1 MTRFRIGLGLGL
13 AVGFYFGA
21 RAGRERYE
29 QINRTVSRV
38 RKTKPLHKVKAAVDL
53 GRERI
58 RTRSGDQPVQ
68 LVLVDETDPLVQG
81 SSR

>member
-13 AVGFYFGA
+13 VVGYYLGS
-21 RAGRERYE
+21 RAGRERYH
-29 QINRTVSRV
+29 QINRTIYRV

-58 RTRSGDQPVQ
+58 RTRNDEPVQ
-68 LVLVDETDPLVQG
+68 LVLVDENEPLVQG

>member
-13 AVGFYFGA
+13 ALGYYLGS
-21 RAGRERYE
+21 RAGRERYH
-29 QINRTVSRV
+29 QINRTIYRA
-38 RKTKPLHKVKAAVDL
+38 RTTKPLHKVKAAVEL

-58 RTRSGDQPVQ
+58 RTRDTEPVQ
-68 LVLVDETDPLVQG
+68 LVLVDETVGLVQG

>member
-21 RAGRERYE
+21 RAGRERYD
-29 QINRTVSRV
+29 QINRTVSRI

-68 LVLVDETDPLVQG
+68 LVLVDENDPLVQG

>member
-1 MTRFRIGLGLGL
+1 MTRFRIGLGVGLVVGYYLGS
-13 AVGFYFGA
+13 
-21 RAGRERYE
+21 RAGRERYH
-29 QINRTVSRV
+29 QINRTIYRV

-58 RTRSGDQPVQ
+58 RTRNDEPVQ
-68 LVLVDETDPLVQG
+68 LVLVDENEPLVQG

>member
-1 MTRFRIGLGLGL
+1 MTRFRIGLGVGL
-13 AVGFYFGA
+13 AVGFYLGA

-29 QINRTVSRV
+29 QINRTVSRI

-53 GRERI
+53 GRERV
-58 RTRSGDQPVQ
+58 RTRPTEEPIH
-68 LVLVDETDPLVQG
+68 LVLVDEPDRSAQG

>member
-1 MTRFRIGLGLGL
+1 MTRFRIGLGVGL
-13 AVGFYFGA
+13 AVGFYVGA

-53 GRERI
+53 GRERL
-58 RTRSGDQPVQ
+58 RTRRTEEPVHLA
-68 LVLVDETDPLVQG
+68 LVEETDRSAQG

>member
-1 MTRFRIGLGLGL
+1 MTRFRIGLGVGL
-13 AVGFYFGA
+13 AVGYYLGS
-21 RAGRERYE
+21 RAGRERYH
-29 QINRTVSRV
+29 QINRTIYRV

-58 RTRSGDQPVQ
+58 RTRNDEPVQ
-68 LVLVDETDPLVQG
+68 LVLVDENEPSVQG

>member
-13 AVGFYFGA
+13 VVGYYLGS
-21 RAGRERYE
+21 RAGRERYH
-29 QINRTVSRV
+29 QINRTVYRL
-38 RKTKPLHKVKAAVDL
+38 RKTKPLRKARAAVDL

-58 RTRSGDQPVQ
+58 RTRNDEPVQ
-68 LVLVDETDPLVQG
+68 LVLVDEADAFVQG

>member
-13 AVGFYFGA
+13 AVGYYLGS
-21 RAGRERYE
+21 RAGRERYH
-29 QINRTVSRV
+29 QINRTIYRV
-38 RKTKPLHKVKAAVDL
+38 RRSKPLHKMKAAVEL

-58 RTRSGDQPVQ
+58 RTRADEPVQ
-68 LVLVDETDPLVQG
+68 LVLVDENDAFVQG